1 MQKKKE
7 NHFLIVY
14 PKLFFLIP
22 VLLLCFLQP
31 VYGAQMLIPSGHVV
45 GITMDTKGLLVLGTG
60 SVEGE
65 NNQIVSPC
73 KGILQEGDLLLEV
86 EGQKAEN
93 KEFFMA
99 QVEQSGGE
107 ELSLRI
113 RREGKEREVSVTPA
127 FSVTDDAYRIGA
139 WIRDSI
145 QGIGTV
151 TYYDPEKGAF
161 GALGHGV
168 YDVDTDRLL
177 EIRSGGLVPVELTG
191 VVRAQKGEAGE
202 LTGEIDRKD
211 RFAKVEKNTEKG
223 IFGVA
228 DAEIFAGNPLP
239 IACSAE
245 VREGR
250 AYILSD
256 FEDGSV
262 KRYAVEIERISP
274 KNGNWQRDLR
284 IRIIDEH
291 LINLT
296 GGIVQGISGSPII
309 QNDKLVGAVTHVLV
323 NEPTKGYGVF
333 IENML
338 EAAG

>member
-93 KEFFMA
+93 KEFFIA

-113 RREGKEREVSVTPA
+113 RREG
-127 FSVTDDAYRIGA
+127 
-139 WIRDSI
+139 
-145 QGIGTV
+145 
-151 TYYDPEKGAF
+151 
-161 GALGHGV
+161 
-168 YDVDTDRLL
+168 
-177 EIRSGGLVPVELTG
+177 
-191 VVRAQKGEAGE
+191 
-202 LTGEIDRKD
+202 
-211 RFAKVEKNTEKG
+211 
-223 IFGVA
+223 
-228 DAEIFAGNPLP
+228 
-239 IACSAE
+239 
-245 VREGR
+245 
-250 AYILSD
+250 
-256 FEDGSV
+256 
-262 KRYAVEIERISP
+262 
-274 KNGNWQRDLR
+274 
-284 IRIIDEH
+284 
-291 LINLT
+291 
-296 GGIVQGISGSPII
+296 
-309 QNDKLVGAVTHVLV
+309 
-323 NEPTKGYGVF
+323 
-333 IENML
+333 
-338 EAAG
+338 